1 MFVFMSFFAG
11 VANVLSAGSAQQ
23 FFHDLVS
30 DWLATL
36 KNFLHDDLPRLIGV
50 LVFAWALMW
59 IVNLLTRRMTKLIE
73 TRAGTSAA
81 RAAQIKTLASVL
93 RATGIGIVGF
103 LATLQIM
110 RDVFSFNLAPLLT
123 SAGVAGVAIGL
134 AAQTIVKDCLNG
146 MLILIEDQY
155 NVGDV
160 VRLAG
165 LSGTVESMS
174 LRKTMLRDGDGTLYT
189 IPNSQI
195 TNVANL
201 TRDYSLATI
210 NVAVDFSADPDKT
223 LQVLKDA
230 AMSVRNDKA
239 FSSVYLADPTLL
251 GIDSIKGSQVIY
263 PVQLKTKANQQWAAQ
278 RETQRRIR
286 IALEQNGILPGD
298 PMRVFSP
305 GEYSER
311 SNGTGVPRNGQGAE
325 EAVAARNDPT
335 AAKPRETNPF
345 TGESN

>member
-1 MFVFMSFFAG
+1 MPAWSVTSSMLFA
-11 VANVLSAGSAQQ
+11 
-23 FFHDLVS
+23 LVQTPES
-30 DWLATL
+30 SGQ
-36 KNFLHDDLPRLIGV
+36 FLHDLAQDWLSTLREFLRHDLPKLIFV
-50 LVFAWALMW
+50 LAFTWLLIW
-59 IVNLLTRRMTKLIE
+59 LVNVLTRRMT
-73 TRAGTSAA
+73 RAAEGRSASSIA
-81 RAAQIKTLASVL
+81 RASQIKTVASVL
-93 RATGIGIVGF
+93 RATAIGIVGF
-103 LATLQIM
+103 LAALQIL
-110 RDVFSFNLAPLLT
+110 RDVFNFNLAPLLT

-210 NVAVDFSADPDKT
+210 NVSVDFSAEPDKVMS
-223 LQVLKDA
+223 VLKDA
-230 AMSVRNDKA
+230 AMSVRNDPA
-239 FSSVYLADPTLL
+239 FRGVYLADPTLL
-251 GIDSIKGSQVIY
+251 GVDSIKGSQVVY
-263 PVQLKTKANQQWAAQ
+263 PVQIKTMANQQWAAL
-278 RETQRRIR
+278 RETQRRILL
-286 IALEQNGILPGD
+286 ALEENNILPGD
-298 PMRVFSP
+298 PLRVFDPSGARMP
-305 GEYSER
+305 A
-311 SNGTGVPRNGQGAE
+311 GAE
-325 EAVAARNDPT
+325 SDQALQTAAAHDPT

>member
-1 MFVFMSFFAG
+1 MRAPLEGAFVLYTHTALAVAAG
-11 VANVLSAGSAQQ
+11 TSPHQ
-23 FFHDLVS
+23 FLIDLRD

-36 KNFLHDDLPRLIGV
+36 KDFLHHDLPRLVGV
-50 LVFAWALMW
+50 LLFTWLLIW
-59 IVNLLTRRMTKLIE
+59 LVNLLTRRMIRIAEARTAASI
-73 TRAGTSAA
+73 A
-81 RAAQIKTLASVL
+81 RASQIRTLASVL

-103 LATLQIM
+103 LAALQIL
-110 RDVFSFNLAPLLT
+110 RDVFNFNLAPLLT

-146 MLILIEDQY
+146 ILILLEDQY

-210 NVAVDFSADPDKT
+210 NVSVDFSAEPDKVI
-223 LQVLKDA
+223 QVLRDA
-230 AMSVRNDKA
+230 AMSVRNDPA
-239 FSSVYLADPTLL
+239 YSSVYLADPTLL
-251 GIDSIKGSQVIY
+251 GVDSIKGSQVIY
-263 PVQLKTKANQQWAAQ
+263 PVQLKTKANQQWAAL

-286 IALEQNGILPGD
+286 LALEQNQILPGD
-298 PMRVFSP
+298 PNRIFSAGGANP
-305 GEYSER
+305 TTTPHEAAESAP
-311 SNGTGVPRNGQGAE
+311 PRP
-325 EAVAARNDPT
+325 DPT
-335 AAKPRETNPF
+335 AAKPHETNPF
-345 TGESN
+345 TGETS

>member
-1 MFVFMSFFAG
+1 MP
-11 VANVLSAGSAQQ
+11 SAALLAAVHPPQASQNFLQ
-23 FFHDLVS
+23 DLLQ

-36 KNFLHDDLPRLIGV
+36 QDFVHHDLPKLIFV
-50 LVFAWALMW
+50 TLFTWLLIW
-59 IVNLLTRRMTKLIE
+59 IVNLLTRRLVAIAESKSGDGI
-73 TRAGTSAA
+73 A
-81 RAAQIKTLASVL
+81 RASQIKTVASVL

-103 LATLQIM
+103 LAALQIL
-110 RDVFSFNLAPLLT
+110 RDVFNFNLAPLIT

-146 MLILIEDQY
+146 MLILVEDQY

-201 TRDYSLATI
+201 TRDYSVATI
-210 NVAVDFSADPDKT
+210 NVAVDFSAEPDK
-223 LQVLKDA
+223 VLKVLGDA
-230 AMSVRNDKA
+230 AMSVRKDPA
-239 FSSVYLADPTLL
+239 YSGVYLADPTLL
-251 GIDSIKGSQVIY
+251 GVDSIKGSQVIY
-263 PVQLKTKANQQWAAQ
+263 PVQLRTKANQQWAAL
-278 RETQRRIR
+278 RETQRRIFL
-286 IALEQNGILPGD
+286 ALDENGILPGD
-298 PMRVFSP
+298 PNRVFSAA
-305 GEYSER
+305 GNAGAAAASR
-311 SNGTGVPRNGQGAE
+311 ASNAAPT
-325 EAVAARNDPT
+325 AARPDPT